1 MSDYR
6 TELPVP
12 HVVLGFNGLIN
23 VVASVG
29 ETEVGWCGGVGKCIK
44 IPTTLPG
51 EPRVTLQAMT
61 SNGKPN
67 GPCLCFD
74 YEADQGRGVWVTF
87 DEKIHK
93 VPACAVVEDEDCE
106 VTAALSDPEPDGHTQ
121 GRSLDMSAS
130 SDVDYSQSAD
140 APKDDCDDD
149 TCDGEDIDIEN
160 SSPRGW

>member
-12 HVVLGFNGLIN
+12 HVVLGFNGLIT

-29 ETEVGWCGGVGKCIK
+29 ETEVEWCGGVGKCIK

-93 VPACAVVEDEDCE
+93 VPACAVVEDCE
-106 VTAALSDPEPDGHTQ
+106 VTATLSDPEPEDVPK

-130 SDVDYSQSAD
+130 SSVGYGQSAD
-140 APKDDCDDD
+140 APKDDCDND
-149 TCDGEDIDIEN
+149 CEE
-160 SSPRGW
+160 RL